1 VPPLLAS
8 QMRNQWL
15 PNDRE
20 ADVTMP
26 IGHEI
31 FIEAPVDV
39 VWRAITEPDQIVQW
53 FSDEADVELEDGY
66 AGALTFTERGTKGPT
81 VAQITVQ
88 AYDPD
93 RSFSYRWAYEPGVV
107 PGEGNSVLVEFVLI
121 AENGGTRL
129 RVAESGVDQLGWSQ
143 EQKDDYVADHNRGWA
158 QHIGDL
164 RDYAAKQ
171 PA

>member
-1 VPPLLAS
+1 M
-8 QMRNQWL
+8 Q
-15 PNDRE
+15 
-20 ADVTMP
+20 MP
-26 IGHEI
+26 IGREI

-53 FSDEADVELEDGY
+53 FSDEADVELKDGY
-66 AGALTFTERGTKGPT
+66 EGALTFTERGTTEPT

-88 AYDPD
+88 AFEPD
-93 RSFSYRWAYEPGVV
+93 RSFCYRWAYEPGVV

-121 AENGGTRL
+121 AETGGTRL
-129 RVAESGVDQLGWSQ
+129 RVVESGVDLLDWSQ
-143 EQKDDYVADHNRGWA
+143 EQKDDYAADHNRGWA

-164 RDYAAKQ
+164 GEYAAATR

>member
-1 VPPLLAS
+1 MT
-8 QMRNQWL
+8 Q
-15 PNDRE
+15 E
-20 ADVTMP
+20 ADMP
-26 IGHEI
+26 MIIEREI

-53 FSDEADVELEDGY
+53 FSDEADVELKDGY
-66 AGALTFTERGTKGPT
+66 EGALIFTERATEEPT

-88 AYDPD
+88 AFEPD

-107 PGEGNSVLVEFVLI
+107 PGEGNSVLVEFVLL
-121 AENGGTRL
+121 AETGGTRL
-129 RVAESGVDQLGWSQ
+129 RVVESGVDQLDWSQ

-158 QHIGDL
+158 KHIGDL
-164 RDYAAKQ
+164 GEYAAAKR

>member
-1 VPPLLAS
+1 MT
-8 QMRNQWL
+8 Q
-15 PNDRE
+15 E
-20 ADVTMP
+20 ADMP
-26 IGHEI
+26 MIIGREI

-53 FSDEADVELEDGY
+53 FSDEADVELKAGY
-66 AGALTFTERGTKGPT
+66 EGALIFTERATKEQA

-88 AYDPD
+88 AFEPD

-121 AENGGTRL
+121 AETGGTRL
-129 RVAESGVDQLGWSQ
+129 RVVESGLDLLDWSQ

-158 QHIGDL
+158 KHIGDL
-164 RDYAAKQ
+164 GEYATSKR